1 MKLSTESRRFHF
13 NIRHIILIFVVT
25 LLFLAVSSYVNTL
38 SKNKLF
44 SRTTD
49 IYRKNSIENLADLTA
64 TSLELLLEQ
73 VIINPDQ
80 YSEKKQ
86 NTIHGFDMILSQQTL
101 RENIKEICVLIYHN
115 DAVFAIDNGNELYSY
130 FVEGK
135 LPPDF
140 KQQIHQSA
148 IEIFRSVEDKIQSEE
163 DIYSFTDEDHIFHI
177 IVPMMLEGEYS
188 GALYMRIGINY
199 RVLIK
204 EISVGYSNV
213 SIIFTALIMLGLL
226 SMFYLSSFMVKE
238 RDGALRQLY
247 EEKQVQLKKNI
258 ELQKEQLFAR
268 RIYHTHHKAEK
279 IMGYIKRDLRN
290 LDSDNLREGVS
301 KISKFAGFIQRII
314 YDMKSYNPPINTIR
328 NPAFHSDINSIIEF
342 IVKNLYGRPEQFG
355 NLEKITTSLDKA
367 LPVVH
372 INEYVIW
379 EILEPL
385 IYNSIDHN
393 PDGKVTISIQTKY
406 DRDQNISTITID
418 DNGVGIDQTMLA
430 KNEDGV
436 QNIFL
441 EHTSNKSLSENS
453 GYGCYIAYQIC
464 KHRCAWDLTAMNNAN
479 GGARFMLTIRHA
491 EGTPY
496 AE

>member
-1 MKLSTESRRFHF
+1 MKLSAESRRFHF
-13 NIRHIILIFVVT
+13 NIRHIILIFVIT
-25 LLFLAVSSYVNTL
+25 FLFLAVSSYVNTL
-38 SKNKLF
+38 SKNNLF

-80 YSEKKQ
+80 YSEDKQ
-86 NTIHGFDMILSQQTL
+86 STIHGFDMILSQQTL
-101 RENIKEICVLIYHN
+101 RENIKEICILIYHN

-130 FVEGK
+130 FVENE

-140 KQQIHQSA
+140 KQQLHRLA
-148 IEIFRSVEDKIQSEE
+148 IKIFRSVEDKIQSEE
-163 DIYSFTDEDHIFHI
+163 DIYSFTDEDHLFHI

-188 GALYMRIGINY
+188 GVLYMRIGIDY

-204 EISVGYSNV
+204 EISISYSNV

-226 SMFYLSSFMVKE
+226 SMFYLSSFMLKE
-238 RDGALRQLY
+238 RDSTLRQLY
-247 EEKQVQLKKNI
+247 EEKRTQLKRNI

-279 IMGYIKRDLRN
+279 IMGYIKKDLRN
-290 LDSDNLREGVS
+290 LEPGNLKEGVL

-367 LPVVH
+367 MPVVH

-393 PDGKVTISIQTKY
+393 PDGKVTINIQTKY
-406 DRDQNISTITID
+406 DRGQNTSTVTID
-418 DNGVGIDQTMLA
+418 DNGIGIDQTMLD
-430 KNEDGV
+430 KNKEGV

-441 EHTSNKSLSENS
+441 EHTSNKNLSENL

-479 GGARFMLTIRHA
+479 GGARFRLTIRHT

>member
-115 DAVFAIDNGNELYSY
+115 DAVFAIDNGNELYSH

-188 GALYMRIGINY
+188 GALYMI
-199 RVLIK
+199 
-204 EISVGYSNV
+204 
-213 SIIFTALIMLGLL
+213 
-226 SMFYLSSFMVKE
+226 
-238 RDGALRQLY
+238 
-247 EEKQVQLKKNI
+247 
-258 ELQKEQLFAR
+258 
-268 RIYHTHHKAEK
+268 
-279 IMGYIKRDLRN
+279 
-290 LDSDNLREGVS
+290 
-301 KISKFAGFIQRII
+301 
-314 YDMKSYNPPINTIR
+314 
-328 NPAFHSDINSIIEF
+328 
-342 IVKNLYGRPEQFG
+342 
-355 NLEKITTSLDKA
+355 
-367 LPVVH
+367 
-372 INEYVIW
+372 
-379 EILEPL
+379 PL
-385 IYNSIDHN
+385 N
-393 PDGKVTISIQTKY
+393 
-406 DRDQNISTITID
+406 
-418 DNGVGIDQTMLA
+418 
-430 KNEDGV
+430 
-436 QNIFL
+436 
-441 EHTSNKSLSENS
+441 
-453 GYGCYIAYQIC
+453 
-464 KHRCAWDLTAMNNAN
+464 
-479 GGARFMLTIRHA
+479 
-491 EGTPY
+491 
-496 AE
+496 

>member
-1 MKLSTESRRFHF
+1 MKLSAESRRFHF
-13 NIRHIILIFVVT
+13 NIRHIILIFVIT
-25 LLFLAVSSYVNTL
+25 FLFLAVSSYVNTL
-38 SKNKLF
+38 SKNNLF

-80 YSEKKQ
+80 YSEDKQ
-86 NTIHGFDMILSQQTL
+86 STIHGFDMILSQQTL
-101 RENIKEICVLIYHN
+101 RENIKEICILIYHN

-130 FVEGK
+130 FVENE

-140 KQQIHQSA
+140 KQQLHRLA
-148 IEIFRSVEDKIQSEE
+148 IKIFRSVEDKIQSEE
-163 DIYSFTDEDHIFHI
+163 DIYSFTDEDHLFHI

-188 GALYMRIGINY
+188 GVLYMRIGIDY

-204 EISVGYSNV
+204 EISISYSNV

-226 SMFYLSSFMVKE
+226 SMFYLSSFMLKE
-238 RDGALRQLY
+238 RDSTLRQLY
-247 EEKQVQLKKNI
+247 EEKRTQLKRNI

-279 IMGYIKRDLRN
+279 IMGYIKKDLRN
-290 LDSDNLREGVS
+290 LEPGNLKEGVL

-367 LPVVH
+367 MPVVH

-393 PDGKVTISIQTKY
+393 PDGKVTINIQTKY
-406 DRDQNISTITID
+406 DRGQNTSTVTID
-418 DNGVGIDQTMLA
+418 DNGIGIDQTMLD
-430 KNEDGV
+430 KNKEGV

-441 EHTSNKSLSENS
+441 EHTSNKSLSENL

-479 GGARFMLTIRHA
+479 GGARFRLTIRHT